1 MRVPDINPLAEDF
14 ATAAGLCF
22 IAIAITF
29 QFMRKRANEQLSS
42 EHRISWFIA
51 EAVWKTVIADY
62 KRFYPRGWEYRALR
76 TFQVLWVT
84 FVILAMLAL
93 FFGSSR

>member
-51 EAVWKTVIADY
+51 EAI
-62 KRFYPRGWEYRALR
+62 
-76 TFQVLWVT
+76 
-84 FVILAMLAL
+84 
-93 FFGSSR
+93 